1 MKSRIVPTA
10 EQFVGWVKEQ
20 TGCNDGPH
28 VEAIQRVT
36 GNKRGDPWCSSFVT
50 FVLDIAYRG
59 KNPMK
64 RTASCD
70 VLLEDAR
77 AKGWLVKTPEAGDLF
92 LVMNPKN
99 AKDAVHVGIVTAVGK
114 TTLST
119 IEGNTSGDGRREGW
133 GVFARKRNPSGLMF
147 IRLPKE

>member
-1 MKSRIVPTA
+1 MKNRIVPTA

-36 GNKRGDPWCSSFVT
+36 GNKKGDPWCSSFVT

-77 AKGWLVKTPEAGDLF
+77 AKGWLVETPEVGDLF
-92 LVMNPKN
+92 LVMKNP
-99 AKDAVHVGIVTAVGK
+99 KDAVHVGIVSAVGK
-114 TTLST
+114 AGIKT
-119 IEGNTSGDGRREGW
+119 IEGNTAGDGRREGW
-133 GVFARKRNPSGLMF
+133 GVFARQRKVTGLAF